1 MVMVNHADV
10 NLFKVLR
17 ALNHV
22 ITSEELT
29 EFFWKIAGEDF
40 KEAVNDLAITLDTH
54 LTYARHVMVANEIL
68 RLLSANSAIHYN
80 QNKQL
85 AVAFGN
91 WIEDNWELVS
101 SNPNLV
107 PLLFDTTFNNQLSY
121 SGEFS
126 FGTEIYDDDEAT
138 EVAD

>member
-1 MVMVNHADV
+1 MITHADV

-17 ALNHV
+17 VLNNQV
-22 ITSEELT
+22 TSEELT
-29 EFFWKIAGEDF
+29 QFFWKIAGEDF

-85 AVAFGN
+85 AVAFSN
-91 WIEDNWELVS
+91 WITDNWELVVES
-101 SNPNLV
+101 PNLV
-107 PLLFDTTFNNQLSY
+107 PLLFDTTFNNNLSY
-121 SGEFS
+121 SGDYS
-126 FGTEIYDDDEAT
+126 FGTEIYDEDDDE
-138 EVAD
+138 V

>member
-1 MVMVNHADV
+1 MITHADV

-17 ALNHV
+17 VLNNQV
-22 ITSEELT
+22 TSEELT

-40 KEAVNDLAITLDTH
+40 KEAVNDLAIILDTH

-91 WIEDNWELVS
+91 WIQDNWELVS

-107 PLLFDTTFNNQLSY
+107 PLLFDTTFNNKLSY
-121 SGEFS
+121 SGDYS
-126 FGTEIYDDDEAT
+126 FGTEIYDEDDD
-138 EVAD
+138 ADDAS